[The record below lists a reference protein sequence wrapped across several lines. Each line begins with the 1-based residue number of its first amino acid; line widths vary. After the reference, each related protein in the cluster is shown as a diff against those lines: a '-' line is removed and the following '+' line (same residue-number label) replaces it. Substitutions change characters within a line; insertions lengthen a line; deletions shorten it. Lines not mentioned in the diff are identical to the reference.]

1 MQKKEDL
8 IGYDFQ
14 GWPIFRM
21 NLREILL
28 ALGAREEDGKLF
40 FDLSSSAMDLYP
52 RVLRDDGMGYE
63 ASISSDNSYINIFRE
78 RVPDA
83 ETKKKLLRR
92 WQEEER

>member
-8 IGYDFQ
+8 IDYDFQ

-40 FDLSSSAMDLYP
+40 F
-52 RVLRDDGMGYE
+52 
-63 ASISSDNSYINIFRE
+63 
-78 RVPDA
+78 
-83 ETKKKLLRR
+83 
-92 WQEEER
+92 